1 MRKSASLAFLTISA
15 FAQNTPTAESILD
28 RYVEVTGSKAA
39 YEKVKSEISTGTMEI
54 KAQGVKGRMSVYRK
68 APGLSYSVIEIDGV
82 GKIEEGV
89 ANGIVWE
96 KSPLAGPRIKQGEE
110 KALSVRDALLSKD
123 LRWRDLFSK
132 VEVSGEE
139 TIDSIPHHRVVV
151 TPKDGGRPE
160 TRFYDQKT
168 GLLRRMT
175 LIAATQMGD
184 VPVETNYF
192 DYKEY
197 GGIKGPGRVVTK
209 LAGQE
214 MTVTVTSVIVNQEIP
229 ASRFELP
236 PDIKALTANKP

>member
-1 MRKSASLAFLTISA
+1 MRKSASLALLTISA
-15 FAQNTPTAESILD
+15 FAQQKPTAEQILD
-28 RYVEVTGSKAA
+28 RYVDATGTKAA
-39 YEKVKSEISTGTMEI
+39 YEKIKSEISTGTMEM
-54 KAQGVKGRMSVYRK
+54 KAQGVKGRMTVYRK
-68 APGLSYSVIEIDGV
+68 APGMSYSAIEIDGV

-110 KALSVRDALLSKD
+110 KALSERDAILSKD
-123 LRWRDLFSK
+123 SRWRELFSK
-132 VEVSGEE
+132 VELTGEE
-139 TIDSIPHHRVVV
+139 NIDSAPHYRVVV
-151 TPKDGGRPE
+151 TPNNGGRPE
-160 TRFYDQKT
+160 TRFYDPKT

-175 LIAATQMGD
+175 LVAATQMGD

-197 GGIKGPGRVVTK
+197 GGIKGPARVITR

-214 MTVTVTSVIVNQEIP
+214 MTVTVNSVVVNQDIP

-236 PDIKALTANKP
+236 ADIKALAGK

>member
-1 MRKSASLAFLTISA
+1 MRKSASLALLTISA

-39 YEKVKSEISTGTMEI
+39 YERVKSEISSGTMEI
-54 KAQGVKGRMSVYRK
+54 KAQGVKGRMTVYRK
-68 APGLSYSVIEIDGV
+68 APGLSYSAIEIDGV

-89 ANGIVWE
+89 GHGIVWE

-110 KALSVRDALLSKD
+110 KALSVRDAVLSKD
-123 LRWRDLFSK
+123 VRWRDLFSK
-132 VEVSGEE
+132 VEVTGEE
-139 TIDSIPHHRVVV
+139 TIDSIPHYRVVV

-192 DYKEY
+192 DYKEL
-197 GGIKGPGRVVTK
+197 GGIKGAGRVVTR

-214 MTVTVTSVIVNQEIP
+214 MTVTVNSVIVNQDIP

-236 PDIKALTANKP
+236 PDIKALAAK